1 MNSNKSLTISK
12 KEKQVM
18 SEIKIELSEFMNR
31 PNGVE
36 YSYRVYSESHVD
48 ISYIARNLAWPHGSN
63 EYCRY
68 TTEYEPHLFIAG
80 TLTTPEELQ
89 ALVDSLSTETKS
101 ETILPEK
108 VEDLGGWL
116 VLTLTN
122 KEKTPDL
129 DEAAVTLSWAM
140 VKKYGWSLTDAVK
153 IFACAVSAAIQ
164 DKKSPEFSNRI
175 GHLGSV
181 IKDIQKGYN

>member
-12 KEKQVM
+12 KDKQIM
-18 SEIKIELSEFMNR
+18 SEIKVELSEFVNR

-36 YSYRVYSESHVD
+36 YSYRVYSESHAD
-48 ISYIARNLAWPHGSN
+48 ATFIARNLKWAPDSDKYYRYSN
-63 EYCRY
+63 LS
-68 TTEYEPHLFIAG
+68 EPYLFISE

-116 VLTLTN
+116 ILTLTN

-140 VKKYGWSLTDAVK
+140 VKKYGWSLTSAVK

-175 GHLGSV
+175 GHLGAV
-181 IKDIQKGYN
+181 IRDIQKGYN